1 MGTVATKSACG
12 GGGARYGEAVVVDVP
27 APVEPLGVYPCSKAW
42 GANDDSREL
51 SLECDDGDSERFS
64 DGASCCLS

>member
-1 MGTVATKSACG
+1 MFYLQSLI
-12 GGGARYGEAVVVDVP
+12 YAV
-27 APVEPLGVYPCSKAW
+27 PCSKAW

-51 SLECDDGDSERFS
+51 SLGCGDGDFERFS